1 MYAAACQGLMQ
12 SLLYVMPAMF
22 TLCQTMFHS
31 VKEQPFMYL
40 TTQPTE
46 HYSKGVVHSTYSTG
60 SSAAA
65 VYCFLF
71 TVSVT
76 YTFILKKAK
85 QSNT

>member
-1 MYAAACQGLMQ
+1 
-12 SLLYVMPAMF
+12 
-22 TLCQTMFHS
+22 
-31 VKEQPFMYL
+31 MYL

-46 HYSKGVVHSTYSTG
+46 HYSKGVVYSTYSTG

-76 YTFILKKAK
+76 YTFIFKKAK
-85 QSNT
+85 LSNT